1 MKDYV
6 IGVDFGS
13 DSVRAIV
20 VDARNGENIGA
31 GVCEYPRWM
40 AGKYSDASNLIFRQ
54 HPQDYLDAFV
64 SSVRGALEDA
74 GPEAANQV
82 RALAIDTTGSTP
94 APVNEQGVPLALLP
108 EFQDNRD
115 AMFYMWKDHSAI
127 EEAKRINE
135 VLANEGDQDYT
146 RFQGTYSAEWYWAK
160 ILHAKRTAP
169 EICAAAASWVEHS
182 DWLPAMLTGQTDPR
196 SMFRNACAAG
206 HKALWHSDFGGL
218 PDPKVLGRIDPY
230 LQQIA
235 QSYGAAPQNAGSVV
249 GRLTPEWAQRFGL
262 SEDTIIGG
270 GSFDAHAG
278 AVGAGI
284 RPRVLVKVIGT
295 STVDMMIESRSVLRG
310 KDVKDICG
318 QAENSIIPGYVGVE
332 SGQAAFGDML
342 SWFRRSMIWPVH
354 DFLQTQTGL
363 TDEEKAEME
372 HRYYKA
378 LIRRVEQVAAQEEP
392 DGDLVAL
399 DWFNGRRYPMIN
411 ESVKSVFSGL
421 SLSTTPPQIYAAM
434 AMAAVF
440 GSKRIL
446 DTLVTR
452 GLQIDSIITVGGIP
466 KKSPYIMQMM
476 ADVLNRPIKVSR
488 AEQCCATGAAI
499 YAAVA
504 AGIYPDILEASEHM
518 SEGFERSF
526 EPIAENNKRYENM
539 YRTYLNLARHGENIS
554 LECAEIRKN
563 SKNVDKFSKK

>member
-1 MKDYV
+1 
-6 IGVDFGS
+6 
-13 DSVRAIV
+13 
-20 VDARNGENIGA
+20 
-31 GVCEYPRWM
+31 
-40 AGKYSDASNLIFRQ
+40 
-54 HPQDYLDAFV
+54 
-64 SSVRGALEDA
+64 
-74 GPEAANQV
+74 
-82 RALAIDTTGSTP
+82 
-94 APVNEQGVPLALLP
+94 
-108 EFQDNRD
+108 
-115 AMFYMWKDHSAI
+115 
-127 EEAKRINE
+127 
-135 VLANEGDQDYT
+135 
-146 RFQGTYSAEWYWAK
+146 
-160 ILHAKRTAP
+160 
-169 EICAAAASWVEHS
+169 
-182 DWLPAMLTGQTDPR
+182 
-196 SMFRNACAAG
+196 
-206 HKALWHSDFGGL
+206 
-218 PDPKVLGRIDPY
+218 
-230 LQQIA
+230 
-235 QSYGAAPQNAGSVV
+235 
-249 GRLTPEWAQRFGL
+249 
-262 SEDTIIGG
+262 
-270 GSFDAHAG
+270 
-278 AVGAGI
+278 
-284 RPRVLVKVIGT
+284 
-295 STVDMMIESRSVLRG
+295 MMIESRSVLRG

>member
-1 MKDYV
+1 MREFV

-13 DSVRAIV
+13 DSVRTIV
-20 VDARNGENIGA
+20 VDAKNGENVGT
-31 GVCEYPRWM
+31 GVCEYARWM

-54 HPQDYLDAFV
+54 HPQDYLDAFI
-64 SSVRGALEDA
+64 SSVHGALQNAGSDA
-74 GPEAANQV
+74 GKWV
-82 RALAIDTTGSTP
+82 KALAIDTTGSTP
-94 APVNEQGVPLALLP
+94 TPVNEHGVPLALLP
-108 EFQDNRD
+108 EFKDNRD

-127 EEAKRINE
+127 EEAKIINE
-135 VLANEGDQDYT
+135 VLANGGEQDYT

-169 EICAAAASWVEHS
+169 EVCAAAASWVEHS
-182 DWLPAMLTGQTDPR
+182 DWIPALLTGQTNPHT
-196 SMFRNACAAG
+196 MFRNACAAG

-218 PDPKVLGRIDPY
+218 PDPKVLGKIDPY

-235 QSYGAAPQNAGSVV
+235 QSYGAAPRNAGSVV
-249 GRLTPEWAQRFGL
+249 GCLTPEWAERLGL
-262 SEDTIIGG
+262 SENTIVGG

-310 KDVKDICG
+310 KDIKDICG

-342 SWFRRSMIWPVH
+342 SWFRRTMMWPVH
-354 DFLQTQTGL
+354 DFLQMQTDL
-363 TDEEKAEME
+363 PVEKRDSME
-372 HRYYKA
+372 RSYYKA
-378 LIRRVEQVAAQEEP
+378 LIHRVEQVAAHDEP
-392 DGDLVAL
+392 DNDLIAL

-421 SLSTTPPQIYAAM
+421 SLSTTTPQIYAAM

-476 ADVLNRPIKVSR
+476 ADVLNRPIKVSKS
-488 AEQCCATGAAI
+488 EQCCATGAAI

-504 AGIYPDILEASEHM
+504 AGIYPDILEASEYM
-518 SEGFERSF
+518 SEGFECSF

-539 YRTYLNLARHGENIS
+539 YKAYLNLARHGENIR
-554 LECAEIRKN
+554 LECEGIRQM
-563 SKNVDKFSKK
+563 S